1 VKSTVNQQEAV
12 VNPLPLTNTVRLE
25 LPATHKYLNVIGACI
40 RAMLDR
46 EQGLPGQES
55 LFYNIEL
62 AVHEACTNIVEHAYA
77 GISGRIDIAF
87 TLDESLRQF
96 IIELNDRGQSF
107 SLSDVVA
114 PDLSQPQT
122 SGYGL
127 FLVNQ
132 LMDEVTYF
140 PQPGNNR
147 WRLVKNI

>member
-1 VKSTVNQQEAV
+1 
-12 VNPLPLTNTVRLE
+12 
-25 LPATHKYLNVIGACI
+25 
-40 RAMLDR
+40 MLDR

-140 PQPGNNR
+140 PQQGNNR